1 MTLVASLSF
10 LKFIT
15 IYGFCFS
22 LSLLTDDDYQDK
34 SKKLGICLTEA
45 LKFVILI
52 GIFLSIEVKTSTP
65 NVFYQSLKLDF
76 SFSTSFQILNVYKTF
91 DSNLRYHPGNF

>member
-1 MTLVASLSF
+1 MVSVSL
-10 LKFIT
+10 
-15 IYGFCFS
+15 S
-22 LSLLTDDDYQDK
+22 LSLLTDDDNQDK
-34 SKKLGICLTEA
+34 SKKLRICLTEA

-52 GIFLSIEVKTSTP
+52 GIFLSIEVKTSTR

-91 DSNLRYHPGNF
+91 DSNLR